1 MKRAIQTLMVALLA
15 VLPASAQTQDVKYV
29 ADTVVVQAEGQ
40 YEADPDLA
48 TLTFQVSVQDKELR
62 KAYERAT
69 ESLNRIVRLAERNR
83 VAKDDVSTGSFTV
96 FPIYDWSDKKRKA
109 RAYRVES
116 RVTLRVRDFTRIGTL
131 IDESVEEGIVD
142 FRSLTYSL
150 ADEEA
155 AKQRAI
161 AEATQRAEG
170 RARAALGDSRKL
182 GALRYVS
189 VDVQQ
194 PIGIVRLEAG
204 VMQTIEVAAVAES
217 RAAAPR
223 AAPMPP
229 PTPEKIRITATVH
242 CVFQMQ

>member
-1 MKRAIQTLMVALLA
+1 MKRATGAAVVLLLA
-15 VLPASAQTQDVKYV
+15 AFSASAQTQDVKYV

-48 TLTFQVSVQDKELR
+48 TLTFQVSAQEKELR

-83 VAKDDVSTGSFTV
+83 LAKDDVSTGSFTV
-96 FPIYDWSDKKRKA
+96 FPIYDWRDKKRKA
-109 RAYRVES
+109 QAYRVES
-116 RVTLRVRDFTRIGTL
+116 RVTLRVRDFSRIGTL

-161 AEATQRAEG
+161 QEATRRAEA

-182 GALRYVS
+182 GVLRYVS

-194 PIGIVRLEAG
+194 PIGIARFEA
-204 VMQTIEVAAVAES
+204 MQTLEVTAEA
-217 RAAAPR
+217 RTMAAP
-223 AAPMPP
+223 APP
-229 PTPEKIRITATVH
+229 PPPVSPEKIRITATVH

>member
-1 MKRAIQTLMVALLA
+1 MKRAIQTLIVALLA
-15 VLPASAQTQDVKYV
+15 VLPTGAQTQDVKYV

-69 ESLNRIVRLAERNR
+69 EALNRIVRLAERNR

-142 FRSLTYSL
+142 FRTLTYSL

-161 AEATQRAEG
+161 AEATRRAEA
-170 RARAALGDSRKL
+170 RARAALGDTRKL
-182 GALRYVS
+182 GTLRYVS

-194 PIGIVRLEAG
+194 PIGLIRLEAG
-204 VMQTIEVAAVAES
+204 AVMETVEVAATTEAKAKRQLAS
-217 RAAAPR
+217 
-223 AAPMPP
+223 MPI
-229 PTPEKIRITATVH
+229 PTPERIRITATVH

>member
-1 MKRAIQTLMVALLA
+1 MKRALQSVVVLLLA
-15 VLPASAQTQDVKYV
+15 AFSAAAQTQDVKYV

-48 TLTFQVSVQDKELR
+48 TLTFQVSAQEKELR

-69 ESLNRIVRLAERNR
+69 ESLNRIVRLAERSR
-83 VAKDDVSTGSFTV
+83 LAKDDISTGSFTV
-96 FPIYDWSDKKRKA
+96 FPIYDWNDRKRKA

-161 AEATQRAEG
+161 AEATRRAEA

-182 GALRYVS
+182 GTLRYVS

-194 PIGIVRLEAG
+194 PIGIARFEA
-204 VMQTIEVAAVAES
+204 MPEVFM
-217 RAAAPR
+217 RADAKEMAAP
-223 AAPMPP
+223 AQPP
-229 PTPEKIRITATVH
+229 PPVSPEKIRITATVH

>member
-1 MKRAIQTLMVALLA
+1 MKRVLQAAVVLLLA
-15 VLPASAQTQDVKYV
+15 AFSAAAQTQDVKYV

-83 VAKDDVSTGSFTV
+83 LAKDDVSTGSFTV
-96 FPIYDWSDKKRKA
+96 FPIYDWNDRKRKA

-155 AKQRAI
+155 WRRRFAAKRGRIRQLAQEALDADQRG
-161 AEATQRAEG
+161 ETRP
-170 RARAALGDSRKL
+170 LDDL
-182 GALRYVS
+182 L
-189 VDVQQ
+189 
-194 PIGIVRLEAG
+194 
-204 VMQTIEVAAVAES
+204 
-217 RAAAPR
+217 
-223 AAPMPP
+223 
-229 PTPEKIRITATVH
+229 
-242 CVFQMQ
+242 

>member
-1 MKRAIQTLMVALLA
+1 MKRATGAAVVLLLA
-15 VLPASAQTQDVKYV
+15 AFSASAQTQDVKYV

-48 TLTFQVSVQDKELR
+48 TLTFQVSAQEKELR

-116 RVTLRVRDFTRIGTL
+116 RVTLRVRDFSRIGTL
-131 IDESVEEGIVD
+131 IDDSVEEGIVD

-161 AEATQRAEG
+161 AEATRRAEA

-182 GALRYVS
+182 GALRYAS

-194 PIGIVRLEAG
+194 PIGIARFEAMPEMMVTEIG
-204 VMQTIEVAAVAES
+204 VA
-217 RAAAPR
+217 RAKAPE
-223 AAPMPP
+223 PP
-229 PTPEKIRITATVH
+229 PMALPSPEKIRITATVH

>member
-1 MKRAIQTLMVALLA
+1 MQIAGIVLLA
-15 VLPASAQTQDVKYV
+15 GLSAAAQTQDVKYV

-40 YEADPDLA
+40 FESDPDLA
-48 TLTFQVSVQDKELR
+48 TLAFQVSVQDKELR

-69 ESLNRIVRLAERNR
+69 VSLNRILGLAERSGL
-83 VAKDDVSTGSFTV
+83 AKGDVSTGSFTV
-96 FPIYDWSDKKRKA
+96 FPIYDWGDRKRKA

-116 RVTLRVRDFTRIGTL
+116 RVTLRVRDFSRIGTL
-131 IDESVEEGIVD
+131 IDDSVEEGLVD

-155 AKQRAI
+155 AKQHAI
-161 AEATQRAEG
+161 AEATRRAEA

-182 GALRYVS
+182 GTLRYVS

-194 PIGIVRLEAG
+194 PIGIVRMEGLIAPEQVMALEMGAARAKAP
-204 VMQTIEVAAVAES
+204 EV
-217 RAAAPR
+217 P
-223 AAPMPP
+223 PMPP
-229 PTPEKIRITATVH
+229 PAPEKIRITATVH